1 MRILILL
8 GLLLSLTTGAEAQDK
23 QATTSSASFLGKI
36 FGKSEDFVDLKKQR
50 RQLNNEINKGERD
63 LRTIDTQIEQLTKEL
78 EEAPQTLVRLDQEV
92 RLIDAALQVREGKES
107 SKVKFASSIDPP
119 TSLSAIRTEREFIF
133 SLTADD
139 LKGRK
144 IDREQR
150 RKEIGDRTLRL
161 SNLKDEARKKR
172 DDLDSRQSTLVELE
186 DRIGVAL
193 NVATNQYIYR
203 TLVSAIFAAIVF
215 YLVSRF
221 FRVVQDNEE
230 VKKDIFGGDAGIQ
243 FITLFSIVIA
253 VILFGILEILGANE
267 LSALLG
273 GLSGYILGKTTKK

>member
-1 MRILILL
+1 MRILVIL
-8 GLLLSLTTGAEAQDK
+8 GLFLVLATGVEAEEK
-23 QATTSSASFLGKI
+23 QNASPPASFLGKL
-36 FGKSEDFVDLKKQR
+36 FGKSEDFADLKRQR

-63 LRTIDTQIEQLTKEL
+63 LRAIDTQIEQLTRDL
-78 EEAPQTLVRLDQEV
+78 EEAPQTLARLDQEI
-92 RLIDAALQVREGKES
+92 RLIDAALQARDGKET
-107 SKVKFASSIDPP
+107 SKPKAASANS
-119 TSLSAIRTEREFIF
+119 TGLSAIRSEREFTY
-133 SLTADD
+133 SLSADD

-144 IDREQR
+144 ADREQR

-161 SNLKDEARKKR
+161 SSLKDEARKKR
-172 DDLDSRQSTLVELE
+172 DDLDSKQSTLVELE

-221 FRVVQDNEE
+221 FRVVQANEE
-230 VKKDIFGGDAGIQ
+230 VTKDIFGGDAGIQ